1 MDVVRAYVYLNEDK
15 YKYYIGTMLYPS
27 HFVYQL
33 WPNQKKNRVSSVY
46 GRWVLMQEILEELK
60 SQTEDSIVTRA

>member
-33 WPNQKKNRVSSVY
+33 WPNQKKKQSFKCL
-46 GRWVLMQEILEELK
+46 W
-60 SQTEDSIVTRA
+60 